1 MEPPSQV
8 IERFR
13 RLFIEGTGYYDQE
26 IWLAL
31 EKIILSRQVEQEFPF
46 FFNRC
51 CHILINHW
59 QMQRQ
64 QQGAISQLVALLEN
78 QRTPGLVYSRVARR
92 LRQLLKLFTETEQY
106 LTLRR
111 RVQVISQGAD
121 TSSHQS
127 KPLGTLIR
135 RYPYLYEHCLLSE
148 GSSDYDKHAVWLMKV
163 ERQRQFEFNLS
174 QYVNYQVQQA
184 LLRHQ
189 ASVPPSVRRIQP
201 VQNPTLLGDRELG
214 FALKQFVGKVEGS
227 YTYRDL
233 AHRFVTHIDLTP
245 SYKVFKED
253 FYEYLTYSINPAY
266 GKGQFNERLYTHL
279 KNIFPSSD
287 SQKPDELLI
296 IRTCSQTLSYLVVES
311 PQRPNH
317 FVFVDLI
324 TNLGPT
330 STTGLLLKILLICY
344 KVKPFLEKRFSILF
358 NHYESVTGDGVP
370 WLVASLENVNL
381 AFGIHF
387 GNADVSDLQQLM

>member
-1 MEPPSQV
+1 MFGLISQNLKCVIRSIHGRSETTLNDRDFQPASPSEQQVYDHLLSCVQVEPPSQV
-8 IERFR
+8 LERFR
-13 RLFIEGTGYYDQE
+13 RLFIEGTGYYEEE

-31 EKIILSRQVEQEFPF
+31 EKIIFSRQVEQEFPF

-59 QMQRQ
+59 QMQRRQ
-64 QQGAISQLVALLEN
+64 QAAILELVALLEN
-78 QRTPGLVYSRVARR
+78 QPTPGLVPSRVARR

-111 RVQVISQGAD
+111 RAQVMSQGAE
-121 TSSHQS
+121 TSVDWS
-127 KPLGTLIR
+127 KPLGTLIP
-135 RYPYLYEHCLLSE
+135 RYPYLYEHCLLSK
-148 GSSDYDKHAVWLMKV
+148 GSSDYEKHSVWLLKV

-174 QYVNYQVQQA
+174 QYVTYQVQQA
-184 LLRHQ
+184 SWRGQ
-189 ASVPPSVRRIQP
+189 ASVPPSARRIKP
-201 VQNPTLLGDRELG
+201 VQNPTLLGDRQLG

-266 GKGQFNERLYTHL
+266 RTSQFKERLYTHL
-279 KNIFPSSD
+279 KNIFPQSD
-287 SQKPDELLI
+287 SQKPDELLVM
-296 IRTCSQTLSYLVVES
+296 RTCSQMLSYLVVES
-311 PQRPNH
+311 PQRPSH

-324 TNLGPT
+324 TNLGQHSP
-330 STTGLLLKILLICY
+330 SVCY
-344 KVKPFLEKRFSILF
+344 
-358 NHYESVTGDGVP
+358 
-370 WLVASLENVNL
+370 
-381 AFGIHF
+381 
-387 GNADVSDLQQLM
+387 